1 MRIIRVGV
9 TGGRYYRNK
18 SKVWEVLNAAKEK
31 FGDRMFLVVGCATGL
46 DRYARWWADENLAS
60 DKHKTYYA
68 DWDRSGNPA
77 GHHRNYAM
85 AISGLDI
92 LIAFPGGRGTAN
104 MVEQVQ
110 ELNKQLAN
118 IKIVEIKE

>member
-1 MRIIRVGV
+1 MKIIRVGV

-18 SKVWEVLNAAKEK
+18 AKVWEVLNAAKEK

-46 DRYARWWADENLAS
+46 DRYARWWADESLAL

-68 DWDRSGNPA
+68 DWDRSGNAA
-77 GHHRNYAM
+77 GHHRNHVM
-85 AISGLDI
+85 AISGLDM
-92 LIAFPGGRGTAN
+92 LIVFPGNRGTAD
-104 MVEQVQ
+104 MKEQVE

-118 IKIVEIKE
+118 IKVLEIK